1 MNESL
6 LLVKDMTSISKNVR
20 IDKLADIVNKYNNTY
35 SIIKMKAIDVKS
47 NTYWLWYKKQW

>member
-35 SIIKMKAIDVKS
+35 SIIKMKAIDVTS
-47 NTYWLWYKKQW
+47 NTYWLWYKK